1 MAGHFRQLS
10 NLGRTELRIG
20 SSMFF
25 CTYVLPDLMKE
36 FQLLYPQV
44 TLTLTEGGIL
54 SGSGG
59 AGDHLPALRNSVT
72 CDATDRVV
80 FYQLDDPLAS
90 RSVYLSYAQQNTNP
104 VQQNLIDLL
113 KATSSDRAAEQAGT
127 CLSRDSEEK
136 VVERACVHWKRVVH
150 L

>member
-44 TLTLTEGGIL
+44 TLKIG
-54 SGSGG
+54 
-59 AGDHLPALRNSVT
+59 
-72 CDATDRVV
+72 
-80 FYQLDDPLAS
+80 
-90 RSVYLSYAQQNTNP
+90 
-104 VQQNLIDLL
+104 
-113 KATSSDRAAEQAGT
+113 RAH
-127 CLSRDSEEK
+127 
-136 VVERACVHWKRVVH
+136 V
-150 L
+150 

>member
-44 TLTLTEGGIL
+44 TLTLPG
-54 SGSGG
+54 
-59 AGDHLPALRNSVT
+59 LPLMYH
-72 CDATDRVV
+72 C
-80 FYQLDDPLAS
+80 
-90 RSVYLSYAQQNTNP
+90 
-104 VQQNLIDLL
+104 IWL
-113 KATSSDRAAEQAGT
+113 K
-127 CLSRDSEEK
+127 
-136 VVERACVHWKRVVH
+136 
-150 L
+150 

>member
-72 CDATDRVV
+72 CDRDR
-80 FYQLDDPLAS
+80 QSGLLPAGRSPGIAQRLPLLCPAK
-90 RSVYLSYAQQNTNP
+90 YKP
-104 VQQNLIDLL
+104 G
-113 KATSSDRAAEQAGT
+113 AAE
-127 CLSRDSEEK
+127 SD
-136 VVERACVHWKRVVH
+136 
-150 L
+150 